1 MSLLRSIFASSYG
14 GATSVRSGS
23 YSEALD
29 LFLDQM
35 KSSERGV
42 ADWIGTGSATV
53 PFFGEN
59 PAPVASGGLFVNDAA
74 AYFEWPDIGE
84 GVSGGGLL
92 VGQSL
97 IEPPCNIPL
106 PEIDSPII
114 ETSLPVPDTQLL
126 EPACSMPAPIDPLGL
141 QDLVGIHP
149 LASEG
154 GGVDLQ
160 FGVAG
165 DGDLGQWNGLLIAA
179 GATGDT
185 QGVALLGIEN
195 NTASLLR

>member
-35 KSSERGV
+35 KSSEQGV
-42 ADWIGTGSATV
+42 VDWIGSAGSTTI

-59 PAPVASGGLFVNDAA
+59 PLPAASGGLFVNDAA

-154 GGVDLQ
+154 GGLDLRLDIP
-160 FGVAG
+160 G
-165 DGDLGQWNGLLIAA
+165 DGVMATPLGWQLSDYWESSGSGFVSQQYPLISAA
-179 GATGDT
+179 I
-185 QGVALLGIEN
+185 V
-195 NTASLLR
+195 